1 MLTLQPIVEN
11 AVRHG
16 VCKKTGGGTVEI
28 VVRELDEAFEI
39 AVTDD
44 GVGFD
49 PDALPEDDGREHIG
63 ISAARLRLREMC
75 GGTLEIASRPGVGT
89 RAVIRIPGKI
99 RRRDVYEDR
108 RGG

>member
-16 VCKKTGGGTVEI
+16 ICRKPGGGTVEI
-28 VVRELDEAFEI
+28 AVRELDEAFEI

-49 PDALPEDDGREHIG
+49 PDAQPEEDGHEHIG
-63 ISAARLRLREMC
+63 ISATRLRLREMC
-75 GGTLEIASRPGVGT
+75 GGTLVINSRPGAGT
-89 RAVIRIPGKI
+89 RAVIHIP
-99 RRRDVYEDR
+99 R
-108 RGG
+108 RGSKEGHA